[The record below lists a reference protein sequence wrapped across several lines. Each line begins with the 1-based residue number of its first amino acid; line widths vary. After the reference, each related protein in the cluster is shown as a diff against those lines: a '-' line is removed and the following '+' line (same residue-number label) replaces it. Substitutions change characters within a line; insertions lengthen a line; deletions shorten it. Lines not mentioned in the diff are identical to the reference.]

1 MKDIPEWLTKEEH
14 YEAEKSS
21 SAFVDRTILELLS
34 SIQRFEKVNIKR
46 YEKNALV
53 DLLFIIETILCIS
66 LSTNMLFTY
75 LIFAC
80 FLIVLC
86 MMKSEI
92 MAKIVH
98 GGLFAGGF
106 CALILLPTLF
116 LGNSKTFI
124 RITLKVLL
132 SSSLIATYNEYHTS
146 NEIISCLKA
155 LHVPD
160 IFILTLDMTFKYIV
174 MLSKICKEILV
185 ALKCR
190 MIGKLPKKDRSMMNV
205 GGMTFIRSIKYS
217 EDMND
222 AMKCR
227 GFNGIYYNHMKFHLK
242 RMDYF
247 MFIMMLLELIV
258 FLFLGR

>member
-21 SAFVDRTILELLS
+21 SAFVDRTLLELIS
-34 SIQRFEKVNIKR
+34 SIQRFEKSNVQNQTN
-46 YEKNALV
+46 NAFI
-53 DLLFIIETILCIS
+53 DLIFVIETILCVS

-75 LIFAC
+75 VLLAL
-80 FLIVLC
+80 FLILLC
-86 MMKSEI
+86 MMKSEV
-92 MAKIVH
+92 MVSIVR
-98 GGLFAGGF
+98 GGLVATAF
-106 CALILLPTLF
+106 CALILLPTLL

-132 SSSLIATYNEYHTS
+132 SSSLIYTYNEYHTS

-160 IFILTLDMTFKYIV
+160 VFILTLDMTFKYIV
-174 MLSKICKEILV
+174 MLSKISKEILIS
-185 ALKCR
+185 LKCR

-205 GGMTFIRSIKYS
+205 GGMTFIRSMKYS

-227 GFNGIYYNHMKFHLK
+227 GFNGTYYNHMKFHLMK
-242 RMDYF
+242 MDYF
-247 MFIMMLLELIV
+247 MIGMMLVELIV
-258 FLFLGR
+258 FMFLGR

>member
-1 MKDIPEWLTKEEH
+1 MKDIPNWLTKEEK

-21 SAFVDRTILELLS
+21 SAFVDRTILELIS

-46 YEKNALV
+46 YEQNALI
-53 DLLFIIETILCIS
+53 DLILVIETILCVS

-75 LIFAC
+75 LLLAL
-80 FLIVLC
+80 FLILLC
-86 MMKSEI
+86 MMKSEV
-92 MAKIVH
+92 MVRIVH
-98 GGLFAGGF
+98 GGVVAAAF

-132 SSSLIATYNEYHTS
+132 SSSLIYTYNAYHTS

-160 IFILTLDMTFKYIV
+160 VFILTLDMTFKYIV
-174 MLSKICKEILV
+174 MLSKICKEIMI

-205 GGMTFIRSIKYS
+205 GGMTFIRSMKYS

-227 GFNGIYYNHMKFHLK
+227 GFNGTYYNHMKLQLMK
-242 RMDYF
+242 RDYF
-247 MFIMMLLELIV
+247 MIGMMLVELLV
-258 FLFLGR
+258 FLKFGR